1 MFIVVLGF
9 IGGGG
14 GGGAIRTLRL
24 ALRETDRA
32 QFLAPNQEIFG
43 LSMHILVNL
52 VFVAELR
59 VHVRPEG
66 KGERNRNQPP
76 GSRRSWS
83 IEAPLLMLILLCAE
97 PPAEVDS

>member
-9 IGGGG
+9 I

-32 QFLAPNQEIFG
+32 QFLASNQEIFG

-52 VFVAELR
+52 VFVA
-59 VHVRPEG
+59 
-66 KGERNRNQPP
+66 
-76 GSRRSWS
+76 
-83 IEAPLLMLILLCAE
+83 
-97 PPAEVDS
+97 